1 LGVVSWVVIESLM
14 ESIVEWKYESFQS
27 KLDALI
33 ENGTDLQALAKDI
46 FRWLDN
52 AFWSNPWFWS
62 PRVSIFQEISSE
74 MRRYPKP
81 ELLWKKKVW
90 IGMWGGETAVKPSVN
105 PVASTVIKDQKTN
118 SIVQTPIVP
127 KDTLE
132 SMGDS
137 VESKTKHSK
146 SQTLTT
152 TKTTP
157 FKWSYEELLQQI
169 TTKIEKKMVQSILS
183 KQTTIDVYEDDKMTL
198 IVINRLYASTLAKE
212 DTIKYVESVASEV
225 VWCPIKIEVIYMSKE
240 DFMKKQLGG

>member
-1 LGVVSWVVIESLM
+1 
-14 ESIVEWKYESFQS
+14 
-27 KLDALI
+27 
-33 ENGTDLQALAKDI
+33 
-46 FRWLDN
+46 
-52 AFWSNPWFWS
+52 
-62 PRVSIFQEISSE
+62 
-74 MRRYPKP
+74 
-81 ELLWKKKVW
+81 
-90 IGMWGGETAVKPSVN
+90 MWGGEPAVKPSVN

-169 TTKIEKKMVQSILS
+169 TTKIEKKMVQ
-183 KQTTIDVYEDDKMTL
+183 
-198 IVINRLYASTLAKE
+198 
-212 DTIKYVESVASEV
+212 
-225 VWCPIKIEVIYMSKE
+225 
-240 DFMKKQLGG
+240 